1 MEFLCNSERFELMG
15 PPRPSRLG
23 RPPAVE
29 NGSKEENPNFVEFDQ
44 EQRSHYP
51 PTGSDLFQE
60 TINEMDE
67 GIPVNDS
74 RPIQQFSRSQTA
86 SIPVDKT
93 KLDEVG
99 NVKIGKRRLAHS
111 QSRTLKHSDARL
123 PEVAP

>member
-60 TINEMDE
+60 TINEMEE

-86 SIPVDKT
+86 SIP
-93 KLDEVG
+93 KLDEVS

-123 PEVAP
+123 PEVAT